1 MLVVNHYAVMMSEEL
16 WDDPQTYRPERF
28 IKNGVVEIP
37 EAFIAFGLGEFR
49 KWRTPHTV
57 STTFSLV
64 TSFSGN
70 IFKCIEYFFGWL
82 QVLTRGGKPHL
93 SV

>member
-37 EAFIAFGLGEFR
+37 EAFIAFGLGEI
-49 KWRTPHTV
+49 K
-57 STTFSLV
+57 
-64 TSFSGN
+64 
-70 IFKCIEYFFGWL
+70 IFF
-82 QVLTRGGKPHL
+82 
-93 SV
+93 